1 MYGVGWPPFPYHFTS
16 RWAAK
21 GRPQQFHCRRREWL
35 VERHP
40 TMRRHAAKTWAR
52 CVADWGRICRRRAW
66 RVRHTPE
73 CGVGQRASNQS
84 KPAGGQAQCC
94 TTSPKQ
100 NKEQAQLSRC
110 PMRIQW
116 RADAHESAIS
126 PCFEWALCPHHDFL
140 MSCVAVQFSGLFNTR
155 TFSFFVSAPLHNN
168 STSRT
173 ALLQASAVFREL
185 PNVNK
190 ALTWFTKRK
199 TCGIGWALCHLD
211 NV

>member
-1 MYGVGWPPFPYHFTS
+1 MYGVEWPPFPYHFTS

-116 RADAHESAIS
+116 RADAHESALS
-126 PCFEWALCPHHDFL
+126 PCFEWALCPHHDFNEL
-140 MSCVAVQFSGLFNTR
+140 RRG
-155 TFSFFVSAPLHNN
+155 
-168 STSRT
+168 
-173 ALLQASAVFREL
+173 AVFRPLQYAYFFFLRVCSASQQFNIQDSTSAGKCCVSRVAQCE
-185 PNVNK
+185 
-190 ALTWFTKRK
+190 
-199 TCGIGWALCHLD
+199 
-211 NV
+211 